1 MPRLTLQDKL
11 ALALTS
17 TSVSEMSRQL
27 GVSRS
32 TVRRWL
38 NSGPPEAR
46 PSIGSE
52 GVRSIPQ
59 EASKAIDGLF
69 KRHKAQSK
77 AQSQAIGIPFDS
89 TKPVF
94 YQRPE
99 RADGRPS
106 DRIFASNTH
115 FLSPQLRINHLHQLQ
130 DTKKFFGISVAS
142 KVNLLSY
149 LRGRPATEPEGAKAL
164 KAIERAFK
172 NKKKTYSTPIS
183 EGPRPTLFENWK
195 TKAEQGEVLKEVKV
209 YTRQADFR
217 FGADSTLE
225 QIENTLRQK
234 HGPAA
239 APGGFAT
246 EILIQLPTQPQ
257 QPQQAPSKPRKKP
270 VKGR

>member
-1 MPRLTLQDKL
+1 M
-11 ALALTS
+11 
-17 TSVSEMSRQL
+17 
-27 GVSRS
+27 
-32 TVRRWL
+32 
-38 NSGPPEAR
+38 
-46 PSIGSE
+46 
-52 GVRSIPQ
+52 
-59 EASKAIDGLF
+59 
-69 KRHKAQSK
+69 
-77 AQSQAIGIPFDS
+77 
-89 TKPVF
+89 
-94 YQRPE
+94 
-99 RADGRPS
+99 
-106 DRIFASNTH
+106 
-115 FLSPQLRINHLHQLQ
+115 
-130 DTKKFFGISVAS
+130 
-142 KVNLLSY
+142 
-149 LRGRPATEPEGAKAL
+149 

-257 QPQQAPSKPRKKP
+257 QPPPTPSKPLKKP
-270 VKGR
+270 VKRR

>member
-38 NSGPPEAR
+38 NSGPPDAR
-46 PSIGSE
+46 PAIGSE
-52 GVRSIPQ
+52 GVRAVPL
-59 EASKAIDGLF
+59 EAAKAIDALF
-69 KRHKAQSK
+69 KGHKAATK
-77 AQSQAIGIPFDS
+77 KQAKEIGIPFDS
-89 TKPVF
+89 KAPVF
-94 YQRPE
+94 YKRPE

-115 FLSPQLRINHLHQLQ
+115 FLSPQLRINHLQQLQ

-149 LRGRPATEPEGAKAL
+149 LRGRPATEPEGKKAL

-209 YTRQADFR
+209 YTKQADFR
-217 FGADSTLE
+217 FGADSTIE

-239 APGGFAT
+239 TPNGFAT
-246 EILIQLPTQPQ
+246 EILIQIPTQPQ
-257 QPQQAPSKPRKKP
+257 QPLPAPSKPRRKP
-270 VKGR
+270 VKRR

>member
-11 ALALTS
+11 ALAHTS
-17 TSVSEMSRQL
+17 TSISEMSRQL

-38 NSGPPEAR
+38 NSGPPGAR

-52 GVRSIPQ
+52 GVKEVPKAAAASV
-59 EASKAIDGLF
+59 EALFKTHKAETRKQAKAIGV
-69 KRHKAQSK
+69 
-77 AQSQAIGIPFDS
+77 PFDS
-89 TKPVF
+89 KQPVF
-94 YQRPE
+94 YKRPE
-99 RADGRPS
+99 RADGKQS

-115 FLSPQLRINHLHQLQ
+115 FLSPQLRVNHLQQLQ

-149 LRGRPATEPEGAKAL
+149 LRGRSVDDPGGKKAL

-209 YTRQADFR
+209 YTKQADFR
-217 FGADSTLE
+217 FGADSTIE

-246 EILIQLPTQPQ
+246 EILIQIPSQPQ
-257 QPQQAPSKPRKKP
+257 SPQKPPSKPRKATPK
-270 VKGR
+270 RR